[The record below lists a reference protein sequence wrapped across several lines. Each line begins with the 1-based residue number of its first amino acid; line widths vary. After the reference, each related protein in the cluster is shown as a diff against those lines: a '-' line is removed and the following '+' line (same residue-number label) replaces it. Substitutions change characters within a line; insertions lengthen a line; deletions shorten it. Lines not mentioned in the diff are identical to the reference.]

1 MLQKVRVEE
10 PGDTELLPG
19 DLIDRSAF
27 IEANEAV
34 AEKVRVTDRG
44 DAPARIQDGQLY
56 KQRDITKLNREL
68 RRNSKALVA
77 LEPAL
82 QATSHP
88 VLLGITSAALQTESV
103 ISAASF
109 QETTKVLTD
118 AAVAG
123 KIDYLGG
130 LKENVIVGKLIP
142 AGTGLR
148 KYRAIRLRSNVVQTA
163 EAVENPVIEEID
175 SPDEE

>member
-1 MLQKVRVEE
+1 M
-10 PGDTELLPG
+10 
-19 DLIDRSAF
+19 
-27 IEANEAV
+27 
-34 AEKVRVTDRG
+34 
-44 DAPARIQDGQLY
+44 
-56 KQRDITKLNREL
+56 RDIAKLNREL
-68 RRNSKALVA
+68 RKNSKMLVVI
-77 LEPAL
+77 EPTL

-123 KIDYLGG
+123 KIDNLLG

-142 AGTGLR
+142 AGTGLKR
-148 KYRAIRLRSNVVQTA
+148 YRTIRLTGDTQKQAAVA
-163 EAVENPVIEEID
+163 EAVAAPDKEIEGHGI
-175 SPDEE
+175 